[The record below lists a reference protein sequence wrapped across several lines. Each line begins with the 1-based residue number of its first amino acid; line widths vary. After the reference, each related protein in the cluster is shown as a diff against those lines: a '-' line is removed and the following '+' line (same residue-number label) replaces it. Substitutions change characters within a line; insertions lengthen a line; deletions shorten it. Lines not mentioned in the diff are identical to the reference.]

1 MHSCNNII
9 EFENKFPDVT
19 VILLEQN
26 YRSTQ
31 TILDAANAVIE
42 NNYGR
47 KSKELWTKGEEGSKI
62 VCFHADD
69 EGDEAKWVTQQLR
82 KLYEIHNSDW
92 KDMAVFY
99 RTNAQSRVI
108 EEYLVKSNIPYKVI
122 GGTRFFDRKEIKDHG
137 EGGNIIGNNPNGN
150 VMIIDDVLSAGTA
163 ARQSIELI
171 KNIGAVPKVFVV
183 GLDRQEKGSSEE
195 SASSELQNDFGIIVK
210 SIVNLDTLIS
220 FTKNDPSYV
229 QHLDSLMAYRE
240 KWGT

>member
-1 MHSCNNII
+1 MKDYQKIFLNLALDVKAL
-9 EFENKFPDVT
+9 EFGNFTLKSGRTSPYFFNAAKMLSGNLSELANCYVEAIHETEIDFDSIYGPAYKGIFLGSMVAL
-19 VILLEQN
+19 IL
-26 YRSTQ
+26 S
-31 TILDAANAVIE
+31 
-42 NNYGR
+42 
-47 KSKELWTKGEEGSKI
+47 
-62 VCFHADD
+62 
-69 EGDEAKWVTQQLR
+69 QQGKHYPL
-82 KLYEIHNSDW
+82 S
-92 KDMAVFY
+92 
-99 RTNAQSRVI
+99 
-108 EEYLVKSNIPYKVI
+108 
-122 GGTRFFDRKEIKDHG
+122 FDRKEIKDHG

-229 QHLDSLMAYRE
+229 QHLDSLMAYRK